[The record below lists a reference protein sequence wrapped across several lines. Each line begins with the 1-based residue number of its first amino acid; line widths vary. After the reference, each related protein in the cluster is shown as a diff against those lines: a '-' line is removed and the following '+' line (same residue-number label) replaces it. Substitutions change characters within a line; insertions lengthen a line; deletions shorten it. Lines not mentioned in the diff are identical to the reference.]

1 MYTLNWLMGGR
12 GYDFEIKKVLKFNS
26 ISDKLDFPI
35 LNYER

>member
-1 MYTLNWLMGGR
+1 MYTLDWLINAQ